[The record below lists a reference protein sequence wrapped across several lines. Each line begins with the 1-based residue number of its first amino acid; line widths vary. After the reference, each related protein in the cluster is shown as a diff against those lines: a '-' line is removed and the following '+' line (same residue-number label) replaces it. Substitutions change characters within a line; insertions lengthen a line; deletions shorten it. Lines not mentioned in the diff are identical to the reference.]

1 MPLVSLHTSNI
12 LTSQVNYSRQL
23 GYLCCCL
30 WDIFQALIIPPP
42 PPPTHTHTFIIST
55 APSFHQFSRP
65 WEKGAFS
72 HPHPLPPPSGLSS
85 SHTLCFTCVQG
96 KDWRMKLTQRM
107 GSWKSV
113 ALMKRRRRSPWTSD
127 FSVPV
132 PPPPPST
139 PGHGSAQAAGF
150 SFACYSHQRL
160 GVLLLVTE
168 KGRMSFQHYVLQQL
182 WRLEPG
188 LCLQFQCMF
197 ETVCVKPVRITAH

>member
-42 PPPTHTHTFIIST
+42 PPPPHPPTHTFIIST

-85 SHTLCFTCVQG
+85 SHTLCFTCVQW

-132 PPPPPST
+132 PPPPPTPPDMAQHKLQAST
-139 PGHGSAQAAGF
+139 SHATVTRDGGYYCLWQKRGECRFSTMYYSNCGDSNQDCACSFSA
-150 SFACYSHQRL
+150 CL
-160 GVLLLVTE
+160 KLCVWN
-168 KGRMSFQHYVLQQL
+168 L
-182 WRLEPG
+182 WG
-188 LCLQFQCMF
+188 
-197 ETVCVKPVRITAH
+197 